1 MDKSIEKTIQA
12 TLLDIGV
19 PANLLGFSYLA
30 YAEQLLLADS
40 EYMRN
45 YKMLC
50 YDVAKNFKTTP
61 RCIES
66 CIRNAINV
74 CWLNCNQELNQQI
87 FKNSVRKTRP
97 TNKQFLHA
105 VYFYLDN

>member
-19 PANLLGFSYLA
+19 PANLLGFSYLT
-30 YAEQLLLADS
+30 YAEQLLLTDS

-50 YDVAKNFKTTP
+50 MDVAKNFKTTP
-61 RCIES
+61 SSIER
-66 CIRNAINV
+66 CIRNAIIA
-74 CWLNCNQELNQQI
+74 CWIDCNQELNQQI
-87 FKNSVRKTRP
+87 FKNSVHKTRP

-105 VYFYLDN
+105 VYLYLDN